1 MIEVI
6 PGVYQLNNRFVNLY
20 LIVEPEALTLVDAG
34 IAGSGASLVLRVIA
48 QLNRR
53 PQELRNI
60 LVTHAD
66 PDHYGSANELRRATG
81 ARVFA
86 GAQAASAM
94 ARGVMSREVRGNA
107 LVRGAFGLFGRLMM
121 PMSPTSVDEI
131 LTPGQ
136 VLPILGGLSV
146 LATPGHT
153 PDHLSFYAP
162 AYKLLFA
169 GDSLNAMGGKLR
181 FVDGPVTWDYRRG
194 LQSVREQAALG
205 AQIVVVGHGPVI
217 RDASALLNLEAI
229 SKINA

>member
-6 PGVYQLNNRFVNLY
+6 PGVYQLGDRFVNLY
-20 LIVEPEALTLVDAG
+20 LIAEPEALTLIDAG
-34 IAGSGASLVLRVIA
+34 LAGSGARLVLRAIA
-48 QLNRR
+48 QLGR
-53 PQELRNI
+53 PPQALRQI
-60 LVTHAD
+60 LITHAD
-66 PDHYGSANELRRATG
+66 PDHYGSANALRQATG
-81 ARVFA
+81 ARVYA
-86 GAQAASAM
+86 SAREAAAM
-94 ARGVMSREVRGNA
+94 ARGVMSREVRGSA

-136 VLPILGGLSV
+136 ALPILGGLSI

-181 FVDGPVTWDYRRG
+181 FADGPVTWDYRRG
-194 LQSVREQAALG
+194 LQSVREQAALD
-205 AQIVVVGHGPVI
+205 AQTIAAGHGPVI
-217 RDASALLNLEAI
+217 RDATTLRNLQA
-229 SKINA
+229 SLGA